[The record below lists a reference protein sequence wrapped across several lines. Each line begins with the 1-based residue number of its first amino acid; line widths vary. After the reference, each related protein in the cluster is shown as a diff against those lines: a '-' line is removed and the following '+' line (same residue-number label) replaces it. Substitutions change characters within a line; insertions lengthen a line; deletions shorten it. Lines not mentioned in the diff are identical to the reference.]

1 MRKIVTQL
9 QIKHYLDKN
18 NKLND
23 KYLVKDSF
31 GNKTV
36 FYKNDPRYKLFSSFD
51 SSRVTKYNMDDKLS
65 CGEFDQAFE
74 TELEEAN
81 FIKKDVILSQLA
93 ATSTQPHFWNIKNHY
108 SYVEL
113 DCDSS
118 GEFFLFDF
126 NSNVSLENTK
136 IRIAPNAELE
146 IRSIAR
152 DAQTFDNKMFLN
164 YSPKDDKLN
173 LILARHNAGQ
183 VGDDIVFS
191 IEIEEVFLRN
201 GLTQDD
207 IDSYVHNKDRD
218 VRLAAVRMGIGL
230 EVFVNDPDASIRLEV
245 AMQGYGLDKLVKDP
259 DPTVRIAVAEK
270 GYGLDKLINDEN
282 EYVRHEANRAMNN
295 KH

>member
-1 MRKIVTQL
+1 
-9 QIKHYLDKN
+9 
-18 NKLND
+18 
-23 KYLVKDSF
+23 
-31 GNKTV
+31 
-36 FYKNDPRYKLFSSFD
+36 
-51 SSRVTKYNMDDKLS
+51 MDDKLS

-93 ATSTQPHFWNIKNHY
+93 AATSAQPHFWNIKNHY

-126 NSNVSLENTK
+126 DSNVSLENTK

-164 YSPKDDKLN
+164 YSPKDGKLN

-183 VGDDIVFS
+183 VGDDIAFS

-230 EVFVNDPDASIRLEV
+230 EVLVNDPDASIRLEV
-245 AMQGYGLDKLVKDP
+245 AMQGYGLDKLVNDP
-259 DPTVRIAVAEK
+259 DPTVRIAVAEKGYGLYKLINDENYLVRISVAEK

-282 EYVRHEANRAMNN
+282 EYVRREANRAMNN